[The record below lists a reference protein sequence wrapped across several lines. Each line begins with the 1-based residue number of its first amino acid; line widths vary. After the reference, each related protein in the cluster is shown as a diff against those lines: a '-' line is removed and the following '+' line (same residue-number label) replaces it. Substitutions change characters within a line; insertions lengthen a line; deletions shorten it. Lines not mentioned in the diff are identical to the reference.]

1 MKVPMKSIAAKSIAP
16 RFCAVT
22 TELVRTALSLACS
35 RRIASV
41 GLLAGLLAL
50 LTATVATFAGPTER
64 VSVASDGTQANFRSG
79 TCDFCPTS
87 APAISADGRFFV
99 FFSLA
104 SNLAP
109 RGEGTLG
116 WPHVFVRDRQSGTTE
131 RVSVDSA
138 GNPGNGYN
146 LRPTIS
152 ADGRFVAFDSD
163 VTTLVPEDTNGSTD
177 VF

>member
-64 VSVASDGTQANFRSG
+64 VSV
-79 TCDFCPTS
+79 
-87 APAISADGRFFV
+87 
-99 FFSLA
+99 
-104 SNLAP
+104 
-109 RGEGTLG
+109 
-116 WPHVFVRDRQSGTTE
+116 
-131 RVSVDSA
+131 DSA
-138 GNPGNGYN
+138 GNEADRYSASPA
-146 LRPTIS
+146 IS
-152 ADGRFVAFDSD
+152 ADGRFVAFYSAA
-163 VTTLVPEDTNGSTD
+163 TNLVPGDTNGAKD
-177 VF
+177 VFVRDRLTGITERVGVGGSGYAVGADGRFAAFQAGG